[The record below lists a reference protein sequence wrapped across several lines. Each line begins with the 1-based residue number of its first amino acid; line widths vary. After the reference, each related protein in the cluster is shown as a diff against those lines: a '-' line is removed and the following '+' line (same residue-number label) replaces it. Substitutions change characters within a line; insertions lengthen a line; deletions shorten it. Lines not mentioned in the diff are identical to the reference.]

1 MIQETLLITFK
12 VNVSLHV
19 LNLIHSCSLTQL
31 DLFVCI
37 AQTLNVRNANLQA
50 PLTVV
55 LSVRNVLLMESLETH
70 SLAQVK
76 YAWSHAQQVNSSSM
90 RL

>member
-1 MIQETLLITFK
+1 MIQDTSLITFK

-19 LNLIHSCSLTQL
+19 LNLIHSYSVTQL

-37 AQTLNVRNANLQA
+37 AQTLNVQNANQQA

-76 YAWSHAQQVNSSSM
+76 YAWSHAQQVNSFSM